1 MFKTG
6 RLVGYPQGLIN
17 SLAYNGQSDMVN
29 AMRFKM
35 DEAQEQLL
43 NRADLRPKQQGEQM
57 VTIADKA
64 KAIIYGD
71 REKTYGHPAKNLERI
86 AKLWSA
92 YLDKELT
99 AYDVCNLMAMLK
111 IARLQNTPG
120 HEDTLVDIIGYT
132 LLQERV
138 KDADKVVTNT

>member
-6 RLVGYPQGLIN
+6 RLVGYPEWLRN
-17 SLAYNGQSDMVN
+17 SLAYNGPLGSQGWGTAREDLMQ
-29 AMRFKM
+29 R
-35 DEAQEQLL
+35 E
-43 NRADLRPKQQGEQM
+43 DLRPKQQGEQM

-64 KAIIYGD
+64 KQIVLGD
-71 REKTYGHPAKNLERI
+71 REKTYGHPAKNLDRI

-99 AYDVCNLMAMLK
+99 AYDVCNLMVLLK
-111 IARLQNTPG
+111 TARLQNPPG

>member
-6 RLVGYPQGLIN
+6 RLPDMAQGIRGEGLR
-17 SLAYNGQSDMVN
+17 YY
-29 AMRFKM
+29 
-35 DEAQEQLL
+35 QEESAKREDLMNRCVL
-43 NRADLRPKQQGEQM
+43 NPKQQGEQM
-57 VTIADKA
+57 VTIGDKA

-99 AYDVCNLMAMLK
+99 AYDVSNLMVLLK
-111 IARLQNTPG
+111 TARLQNTPA

>member
-6 RLVGYPQGLIN
+6 RLPDMAQGLRN
-17 SLAYNGQSDMVN
+17 SLAYNGPLGSQGEGL
-29 AMRFKM
+29 RCH
-35 DEAQEQLL
+35 QEESAKREDL
-43 NRADLRPKQQGEQM
+43 NPKQQGEQM
-57 VTIADKA
+57 VTIGDKA

-99 AYDVCNLMAMLK
+99 AYDVSNLMVLLK
-111 IARLQNTPG
+111 TARLQNTPA

>member
-6 RLVGYPQGLIN
+6 RLPDMAQGLRN
-17 SLAYNGQSDMVN
+17 SLAYNGPLGSQGEGLRWHQGDLMNRCV
-29 AMRFKM
+29 
-35 DEAQEQLL
+35 L
-43 NRADLRPKQQGEQM
+43 NPKQQGEQM

-64 KAIIYGD
+64 KQIVLGD
-71 REKTYGHPAKNLERI
+71 RERVYGHPAKNLDRI
-86 AKLWSA
+86 AKMWSA

-99 AYDVCNLMAMLK
+99 AYDVSNLMVLLK
-111 IARLQNTPG
+111 TARLQNTPA

>member
-6 RLVGYPQGLIN
+6 RLPDMAQGL
-17 SLAYNGQSDMVN
+17 
-29 AMRFKM
+29 RCH
-35 DEAQEQLL
+35 QEESAKREDLMNRCVL
-43 NRADLRPKQQGEQM
+43 NPKQQGEQM
-57 VTIADKA
+57 VTIGDKA

-99 AYDVCNLMAMLK
+99 AYDVSNLMVLLK
-111 IARLQNTPG
+111 TARLQNTPA